1 MSLPQVNGCEH
12 VANPTLAEAQAA
24 KALNEQSAKVAAVQ
38 KSEEAQAEGS
48 DPQLKAAATMYRT
61 AEQELLSAQQDLESR
76 KLMAKKTSEEQQS
89 LVSKSENGDAD
100 LNAWVKRHKSL
111 SNLQRQRC
119 KLQRPK

>member
-76 KLMAKKTSEEQQS
+76 KLMARRP
-89 LVSKSENGDAD
+89 VKSNSHWCPRAKMAMLM